1 MTLQETGYNS
11 ICVITPCNVIK
22 ENINDF
28 DRFLQQ
34 NKKRDLFVILPAIQT
49 KVFEISD
56 RIMASPYKEQAQAV
70 IKVLFKFCVRLQKKL
85 QASKY

>member
-11 ICVITPCNVIK
+11 IVCITPCNVIK

-34 NKKRDLFVILPAIQT
+34 NRDRDLFVILPAIQT

-70 IKVLFKFCVRLQKKL
+70 IKVLFKFCVRLQRKL
-85 QASKY
+85 DSKY

>member
-1 MTLQETGYNS
+1 MTLKETGYNS
-11 ICVITPCNVIK
+11 IVCITPCNVIK

-34 NKKRDLFVILPAIQT
+34 NSDMDLFVILPAIQT

-70 IKVLFKFCVRLQKKL
+70 IKILFKLCVRLQKRL
-85 QASKY
+85 QASK